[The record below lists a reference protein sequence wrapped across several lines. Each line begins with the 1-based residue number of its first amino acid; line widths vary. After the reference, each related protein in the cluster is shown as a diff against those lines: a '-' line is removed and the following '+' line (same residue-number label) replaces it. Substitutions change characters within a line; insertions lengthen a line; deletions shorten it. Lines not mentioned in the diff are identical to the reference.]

1 MEITYA
7 MVKPNG
13 VKAGLTGQIL
23 SRYEMARLTICGIKI
38 KHITQAEAEGFY
50 AEHVGKPF
58 FPELAAFMT
67 SGPSVLLAL
76 GGENAVA
83 KVRAING
90 ATNPAKADPGTIR
103 HDFASTITEN
113 IVHASDSV
121 ESAKRE
127 VAFWFSQEELIQ
139 YPAPDFRTGAK

>member
-23 SRYEMARLTICGIKI
+23 ARYEMARLTICGIKI
-38 KHITQAEAEGFY
+38 KQITQAEAEGFY

-58 FPELAAFMT
+58 FPELAKFMT
-67 SGPSVLLAL
+67 SGPAVLLAL

-83 KVRAING
+83 KVRAMNG
-90 ATNPAKADPGTIR
+90 ATNPAKAEPGTIR
-103 HDFASTITEN
+103 HDFALSIGEN
-113 IVHASDSV
+113 IVHSSDSP
-121 ESAKRE
+121 ESAARE
-127 VAFWFSQEELIQ
+127 VAFWFKKEEIIQ
-139 YPAPDFRTGAK
+139 YPAPDFRVGA